1 MTAFQRLDYKKLI
14 SEPSVSCVSVR
25 IMEVSAFWCVRLE
38 EIKENPL
45 YTLEEDQ
52 NLSPYHVFVQTTTLP
67 HKIILAKIGLSN
79 VVFEGLQADN
89 TLHYRL
95 YE

>member
-1 MTAFQRLDYKKLI
+1 MTAFQRLDYNKLI

-67 HKIILAKIGLSN
+67 HKNILAKIGLSN
-79 VVFEGLQADN
+79 VVFEGL
-89 TLHYRL
+89 
-95 YE
+95 

>member
-1 MTAFQRLDYKKLI
+1 MPTLCFMTAFQRLDYKKLI

-25 IMEVSAFWCVRLE
+25 IMEVPAFWCVRLK

-52 NLSPYHVFVQTTTLP
+52 NLFLVIESLKSSHE
-67 HKIILAKIGLSN
+67 A
-79 VVFEGLQADN
+79 
-89 TLHYRL
+89 
-95 YE
+95 

>member
-25 IMEVSAFWCVRLE
+25 IMEVSAFWCVRRE

-45 YTLEEDQ
+45 YTLEKGQ
-52 NLSPYHVFVQTTTLP
+52 SLYPYHVFIKKKL
-67 HKIILAKIGLSN
+67 
-79 VVFEGLQADN
+79 
-89 TLHYRL
+89 
-95 YE
+95 